1 MEVGDLFTVF
11 MVMLNCPPRNT
22 APLNGPAAGKL
33 ELFMNEDSQHSVATP
48 LCELDS
54 GFFSIDVLV
63 VFHSESKTSFSV
75 VRLRRYCNDR
85 YDREKARENT
95 IRLNRGF

>member
-11 MVMLNCPPRNT
+11 MVMLNCPPGNT

-48 LCELDS
+48 LRKLDT
-54 GFFSIDVLV
+54 GLFPIDVLV
-63 VFHSESKTSFSV
+63 EFPLRIKDMFFRCSFETV
-75 VRLRRYCNDR
+75 L
-85 YDREKARENT
+85 
-95 IRLNRGF
+95 